1 MTIGMNET
9 LNKLS
14 GGIDTE
20 KLVKKDEFT
29 TQDFSSISKQFTNI
43 FNNQFDKQFQSQFD
57 YKKMFTNGSNTNDFI
72 SNTASKMSDEKY
84 YSQSFNTN
92 INEQMQRFE
101 PSKPASEK
109 NSESSKNTSEKN
121 SKTEEKK
128 QSSND
133 IENSGQAKVQSESG
147 NSEKLKE
154 LKENIQEATAEAQV
168 LLMMGNIQKV
178 QHENPEKFSKNEKE
192 SKTSGVKSEKVDTKE
207 NKTLVS
213 VKATELENLTKL
225 LADDTL
231 TPKVDVQLKDVKIE
245 KLDVKIKPQ
254 AVKQDKENA
263 QMSAD
268 ANKKVETTPKEDI
281 QNKVSLERLTA
292 NVVSEHPESVN
303 ELDKL
308 LNKDIIKKVDTSA
321 KHAAASDEKADGKIQ
336 ANSQNA
342 FLNNQGF
349 NQNLGQSFGQ
359 ANQDAQSQLKAN
371 ILASNMTSNSPL
383 AKNDI
388 QMSSFAQPSQAN
400 NVLERNIFDQVM
412 KNIQG
417 NISANKSEVT
427 MILKPENLGKV
438 TLNIMNERGTVSAEF
453 KAETKEAVDA
463 LNKNIQDL
471 KETLK
476 QQGVICSNL
485 VVKLEEPNRSENNP
499 QFAQQEQ
506 NFKDFSQGNSQNSD
520 KESFE
525 NKSNNQ
531 TTTVENEFNQ
541 DVQEEQAQPN
551 QAAKDQGLIDY
562 RV

>member
-1 MTIGMNET
+1 M
-9 LNKLS
+9 
-14 GGIDTE
+14 
-20 KLVKKDEFT
+20 
-29 TQDFSSISKQFTNI
+29 
-43 FNNQFDKQFQSQFD
+43 
-57 YKKMFTNGSNTNDFI
+57 
-72 SNTASKMSDEKY
+72 
-84 YSQSFNTN
+84 
-92 INEQMQRFE
+92 
-101 PSKPASEK
+101 
-109 NSESSKNTSEKN
+109 
-121 SKTEEKK
+121 
-128 QSSND
+128 
-133 IENSGQAKVQSESG
+133 
-147 NSEKLKE
+147 
-154 LKENIQEATAEAQV
+154 
-168 LLMMGNIQKV
+168 
-178 QHENPEKFSKNEKE
+178 
-192 SKTSGVKSEKVDTKE
+192 
-207 NKTLVS
+207 
-213 VKATELENLTKL
+213 KATELENLTKL

>member
-178 QHENPEKFSKNEKE
+178 QHENPEKFSKN
-192 SKTSGVKSEKVDTKE
+192 
-207 NKTLVS
+207 
-213 VKATELENLTKL
+213 
-225 LADDTL
+225 
-231 TPKVDVQLKDVKIE
+231 
-245 KLDVKIKPQ
+245 
-254 AVKQDKENA
+254 
-263 QMSAD
+263 
-268 ANKKVETTPKEDI
+268 
-281 QNKVSLERLTA
+281 
-292 NVVSEHPESVN
+292 
-303 ELDKL
+303 
-308 LNKDIIKKVDTSA
+308 
-321 KHAAASDEKADGKIQ
+321 
-336 ANSQNA
+336 
-342 FLNNQGF
+342 
-349 NQNLGQSFGQ
+349 
-359 ANQDAQSQLKAN
+359 
-371 ILASNMTSNSPL
+371 
-383 AKNDI
+383 
-388 QMSSFAQPSQAN
+388 
-400 NVLERNIFDQVM
+400 
-412 KNIQG
+412 
-417 NISANKSEVT
+417 
-427 MILKPENLGKV
+427 
-438 TLNIMNERGTVSAEF
+438 
-453 KAETKEAVDA
+453 
-463 LNKNIQDL
+463 
-471 KETLK
+471 
-476 QQGVICSNL
+476 
-485 VVKLEEPNRSENNP
+485 
-499 QFAQQEQ
+499 
-506 NFKDFSQGNSQNSD
+506 
-520 KESFE
+520 
-525 NKSNNQ
+525 
-531 TTTVENEFNQ
+531 
-541 DVQEEQAQPN
+541 
-551 QAAKDQGLIDY
+551 
-562 RV
+562 

>member
-1 MTIGMNET
+1 MNET

-359 ANQDAQSQLKAN
+359 
-371 ILASNMTSNSPL
+371 
-383 AKNDI
+383 
-388 QMSSFAQPSQAN
+388 
-400 NVLERNIFDQVM
+400 
-412 KNIQG
+412 
-417 NISANKSEVT
+417 
-427 MILKPENLGKV
+427 
-438 TLNIMNERGTVSAEF
+438 
-453 KAETKEAVDA
+453 
-463 LNKNIQDL
+463 
-471 KETLK
+471 
-476 QQGVICSNL
+476 
-485 VVKLEEPNRSENNP
+485 
-499 QFAQQEQ
+499 
-506 NFKDFSQGNSQNSD
+506 
-520 KESFE
+520 
-525 NKSNNQ
+525 
-531 TTTVENEFNQ
+531 
-541 DVQEEQAQPN
+541 PN